1 MTGSLQAAGEEAPL
15 APDTTGT
22 RAATI
27 TDHIFRNP
35 VLGPLGALIILI
47 IGFSIF
53 TENFLSVDNTS
64 LILQQSVVVG
74 TLALGQT
81 IIILT
86 GGIDLANGAIMVLGS
101 LVIAKLALGDTGAAQ
116 LPPLLAGFVLCGA
129 LGLISGL
136 LIARLRLPPFIVTL
150 GMLTV
155 VQAISRLYSKETIL
169 VENGPLTFLSKGGY
183 LFGQFQINLGVV
195 VVLISAGVLHCLAVL
210 HFSLTRP
217 SWGRH
222 VYAVG
227 NNDLAAKRTGINV
240 QRVLLSVY
248 VLAGLLYAL
257 AALQAFGRSPAT
269 SANAFPTANLDTITA
284 VVIGGTSLFGGRG
297 TVLGRY
303 LGALIVLVLQS
314 GLTQAGIDPLY
325 QNIVTGVLVIAAV
338 ALDSITRRKAR

>member
-1 MTGSLQAAGEEAPL
+1 MTGSLKTAEEEAPE
-15 APDTTGT
+15 APDTSGT

-27 TDHIFRNP
+27 TDRIYRNP
-35 VLGPLGALIILI
+35 VLGPLGALVILI
-47 IGFSIF
+47 IAFSIL

-86 GGIDLANGAIMVLGS
+86 GGIDLANGAIMVLSS
-101 LVIAKLALGDTGAAQ
+101 LVIAQLAMDIGQWPAMFVGLLLCALLGA
-116 LPPLLAGFVLCGA
+116 
-129 LGLISGL
+129 ISGL
-136 LIARLRLPPFIVTL
+136 LVSRLGLPPFIVTL
-150 GMLTV
+150 GMLTIL
-155 VQAISRLYSKETIL
+155 QAASRLYTKETLL
-169 VENGPLTFLSKGGY
+169 VDEGPLTFLSKGGY
-183 LFGQFQINLGVV
+183 LFGQFQITVGVV
-195 VVLISAGVLHCLAVL
+195 VVLLSVAVL
-210 HFSLTRP
+210 HFALTRT

-248 VLAGLLYAL
+248 MLAGVLYFL

-269 SANAFPTANLDTITA
+269 SPNAFPTANLDTITA

-297 TVLGRY
+297 TVLGSY

-338 ALDSITRRKAR
+338 ALDAVTRRKAR

>member
-1 MTGSLQAAGEEAPL
+1 MTGSLQAAEEEAPA
-15 APDTTGT
+15 APDTSGT

-27 TDHIFRNP
+27 TDRIFRNP
-35 VLGPLGALIILI
+35 VLGPLGALILLI
-47 IGFSIF
+47 IAFSIL
-53 TENFLSVDNTS
+53 TQNFLSVDNTS

-86 GGIDLANGAIMVLGS
+86 GGIDLANGAIMVLAS
-101 LVIAKLALGDTGAAQ
+101 LVIAKLAAGGVGQQWPAMFVGLLLCALLGA
-116 LPPLLAGFVLCGA
+116 
-129 LGLISGL
+129 ISGL
-136 LIARLRLPPFIVTL
+136 LVSRLGLPPFIVTL
-150 GMLTV
+150 GLLTIL
-155 VQAISRLYSKETIL
+155 QATSRLYTKQTLL
-169 VENGPLTFLSKGGY
+169 VDDGPLTFLSKGGY
-183 LFGQFQINLGVV
+183 LFGQFQITIGVV
-195 VVLISAGVLHCLAVL
+195 VVLLSVAVL
-210 HFSLTRP
+210 HFSLTRT

-248 VLAGLLYAL
+248 VLAGVLYFL

-269 SANAFPTANLDTITA
+269 SPNAFPTANLDTITA

-297 TVLGRY
+297 TVLGSY

>member
-1 MTGSLQAAGEEAPL
+1 MTRSLPAAEEEAPA
-15 APDTTGT
+15 APDTSGT

-27 TDHIFRNP
+27 TDRIFRNP
-35 VLGPLGALIILI
+35 VLGPLGALIILV
-47 IGFSIF
+47 IGFSLF
-53 TENFLSVDNTS
+53 TENFASVDNTS

-81 IIILT
+81 LIILT

-101 LVIAKLALGDTGAAQ
+101 LVIAKFAADGGQIGA
-116 LPPLLAGFVLCGA
+116 LLAGVILCA
-129 LGLISGL
+129 LLGMISGL
-136 LIARLRLPPFIVTL
+136 IVSRLGLPPFIVTL
-150 GMLTV
+150 GLLTIL
-155 VQAISRLYSKETIL
+155 QATSRLYTKETLL
-169 VENGPLTFLSKGGY
+169 VEDGPLTILSQGGY
-183 LFGQFQINLGVV
+183 LFGQFQITVGVV
-195 VVLISAGVLHCLAVL
+195 VVLLSVAVL
-210 HFSLTRP
+210 HFALTRT

-257 AALQAFGRSPAT
+257 AALQLFGRSPAT
-269 SANAFPTANLDTITA
+269 SPNAFPTANLDTITA

-297 TVLGRY
+297 TVLGSY

-314 GLTQAGIDPLY
+314 GLTQAGIDPLF

-338 ALDSITRRKAR
+338 ALDAITRRKAR

>member
-1 MTGSLQAAGEEAPL
+1 MTGSLQSAEEEAP
-15 APDTTGT
+15 APPDTSGT

-35 VLGPLGALIILI
+35 VLGPLGALILLI
-47 IGFSIF
+47 IAFSIF
-53 TENFLSVDNTS
+53 TDNFLSVDNTS

-101 LVIAKLALGDTGAAQ
+101 LVMATLALGDTGAQQ
-116 LPPLLAGFVLCGA
+116 LPAIVAGFALCAG

-136 LIARLRLPPFIVTL
+136 IISRLGLPPFIVTL
-150 GMLTV
+150 GMLTI
-155 VQAISRLYSKETIL
+155 VQATSRLYTKETIL
-169 VENGPLTFLSKGGY
+169 VEDGPLTFLSNGGY
-183 LFGQFQINLGVV
+183 LFGQFQITVGVV
-195 VVLISAGVLHCLAVL
+195 VVLISVAVL
-210 HFSLTRP
+210 HFSLTRT

-240 QRVLLSVY
+240 RRVLLSVY

-269 SANAFPTANLDTITA
+269 SPNAFPTANLDTITA

-297 TVLGRY
+297 TVLGSY

-338 ALDSITRRKAR
+338 ALDAITRRKAR

>member
-1 MTGSLQAAGEEAPL
+1 MTGSLKTAEEEAPE
-15 APDTTGT
+15 APDTSGT

-27 TDHIFRNP
+27 TDRIYRNP
-35 VLGPLGALIILI
+35 VLGPLGALVILI
-47 IGFSIF
+47 IAFSIL

-86 GGIDLANGAIMVLGS
+86 GGIDLANGAIMVLSS
-101 LVIAKLALGDTGAAQ
+101 LVIAQLAMDMGQWPAMFVGLLLCALLGA
-116 LPPLLAGFVLCGA
+116 
-129 LGLISGL
+129 ISGL
-136 LIARLRLPPFIVTL
+136 LVSRLRLPPFIVTL
-150 GMLTV
+150 GMLTIL
-155 VQAISRLYSKETIL
+155 QAASRLYTKETLL
-169 VENGPLTFLSKGGY
+169 VDDGPLTFLSKGGY
-183 LFGQFQINLGVV
+183 LFGQFQITVGVV
-195 VVLISAGVLHCLAVL
+195 VVLLSVAVL
-210 HFSLTRP
+210 HFALTRT

-248 VLAGLLYAL
+248 VLAGVLYFL

-269 SANAFPTANLDTITA
+269 SPNAFPTANLDTITA

-297 TVLGRY
+297 TVLGSY

>member
-1 MTGSLQAAGEEAPL
+1 MTRSLQAAEEGAPA
-15 APDTTGT
+15 APDTSGT

-27 TDHIFRNP
+27 TDRIFRNP

-47 IGFSIF
+47 IAFSIL

-86 GGIDLANGAIMVLGS
+86 GGIDLANGAIMVLAS
-101 LVIAKLALGDTGAAQ
+101 LVIAKMAAGSVGQQWPAMFVGLLLCALLGA
-116 LPPLLAGFVLCGA
+116 
-129 LGLISGL
+129 ISGL
-136 LIARLRLPPFIVTL
+136 LVSRLGLPPFIVTL
-150 GMLTV
+150 GLLTIL
-155 VQAISRLYSKETIL
+155 QAASRLYTKETLL
-169 VENGPLTFLSKGGY
+169 VDDGPLTFLSKGGY
-183 LFGQFQINLGVV
+183 LFGQFQITVGVV
-195 VVLISAGVLHCLAVL
+195 VVLLSVAVL
-210 HFSLTRP
+210 HFALTRT

-227 NNDLAAKRTGINV
+227 NNALAAKRTGINV

-248 VLAGLLYAL
+248 VLAGVLYFL

-269 SANAFPTANLDTITA
+269 SPNAFPTANLDTITA

-297 TVLGRY
+297 TVLGSY

-338 ALDSITRRKAR
+338 ALDAITRRKAR

>member
-1 MTGSLQAAGEEAPL
+1 MTRSLPAAEEEAPA
-15 APDTTGT
+15 APDTSGT

-27 TDHIFRNP
+27 TDRIYRNP
-35 VLGPLGALIILI
+35 VLGPLGALIILV

-53 TENFLSVDNTS
+53 TENFASVDNTS

-86 GGIDLANGAIMVLGS
+86 GGIDLANGAIMVLAS
-101 LVIAKLALGDTGAAQ
+101 LVIARLATAGGQIPALLVGIALAA
-116 LPPLLAGFVLCGA
+116 V

-136 LIARLRLPPFIVTL
+136 IISRLGLPPFIVTL
-150 GMLTV
+150 GMLTIL
-155 VQAISRLYSKETIL
+155 QATSRLYTKETLL
-169 VENGPLTFLSKGGY
+169 VDEGPLTFLSNGGY
-183 LFGQFQINLGVV
+183 LFGQFQITIGVV
-195 VVLISAGVLHCLAVL
+195 VVLVSVGVLHFA
-210 HFSLTRP
+210 LTRTA
-217 SWGRH
+217 WGRH

-240 QRVLLSVY
+240 RRVLLSVY

-269 SANAFPTANLDTITA
+269 SPNAFPTANLDTITA

-297 TVLGRY
+297 TVLGSY

-338 ALDSITRRKAR
+338 ALDAVTRRKAR

>member
-1 MTGSLQAAGEEAPL
+1 
-15 APDTTGT
+15 
-22 RAATI
+22 
-27 TDHIFRNP
+27 
-35 VLGPLGALIILI
+35 
-47 IGFSIF
+47 
-53 TENFLSVDNTS
+53 
-64 LILQQSVVVG
+64 
-74 TLALGQT
+74 
-81 IIILT
+81 
-86 GGIDLANGAIMVLGS
+86 
-101 LVIAKLALGDTGAAQ
+101 
-116 LPPLLAGFVLCGA
+116 VLCGV

-136 LIARLRLPPFIVTL
+136 LISRLLLPPFIVTL
-150 GMLTV
+150 GMLTI

-169 VENGPLTFLSKGGY
+169 VEDGPLTFLSTGGF
-183 LFGQFQINLGVV
+183 LFGQFQITVGVV
-195 VVLISAGVLHCLAVL
+195 VVLISVAVL
-210 HFSLTRP
+210 HFALTRT

-240 QRVLLSVY
+240 RRVLLSVY
-248 VLAGLLYAL
+248 VLAGVLYGL

-297 TVLGRY
+297 TVLGSY

-338 ALDSITRRKAR
+338 ALDAVTRRKAR

>member
-1 MTGSLQAAGEEAPL
+1 MTRSSPAAEQEAPA
-15 APDTTGT
+15 APDTSGT

-27 TDHIFRNP
+27 TDRIYRNP

-47 IGFSIF
+47 IAFSIL

-101 LVIAKLALGDTGAAQ
+101 LVIAKLAAGGDQWWAMFVGLLLCALLGA
-116 LPPLLAGFVLCGA
+116 
-129 LGLISGL
+129 ISGL
-136 LIARLRLPPFIVTL
+136 LVSRLGLPPFIVTL
-150 GMLTV
+150 GMLTIL
-155 VQAISRLYSKETIL
+155 QAASRLYTKETLL
-169 VENGPLTFLSKGGY
+169 VDDGPLTFLSKGGY
-183 LFGQFQINLGVV
+183 LFGQFQITVGVV
-195 VVLISAGVLHCLAVL
+195 VVLLSVAVL
-210 HFSLTRP
+210 HFVLTRT

-248 VLAGLLYAL
+248 VLAGVLYFL

-269 SANAFPTANLDTITA
+269 SPNAFPTANLDTITA

-297 TVLGRY
+297 TVLGSY

>member
-1 MTGSLQAAGEEAPL
+1 MTRSLQAADDEAPA
-15 APDTTGT
+15 APDTSGT

-27 TDHIFRNP
+27 TDRIFRNP

-47 IGFSIF
+47 IAFSIL

-86 GGIDLANGAIMVLGS
+86 GGIDLANGAIMVLAS
-101 LVIAKLALGDTGAAQ
+101 LVIAKLAAGGVGQQWPAMFVGLLVCALLGA
-116 LPPLLAGFVLCGA
+116 
-129 LGLISGL
+129 ISGL
-136 LIARLRLPPFIVTL
+136 LVSRLGLPPFIVTL
-150 GMLTV
+150 GLLTIL
-155 VQAISRLYSKETIL
+155 QATSRLYTKETLL
-169 VENGPLTFLSKGGY
+169 VDDGPLTFLSQGGY
-183 LFGQFQINLGVV
+183 LFGQFQITVGVV
-195 VVLISAGVLHCLAVL
+195 VVLLSVAVL
-210 HFSLTRP
+210 HFALTRT

-248 VLAGLLYAL
+248 VLAGVLYFL

-269 SANAFPTANLDTITA
+269 SPNAFPTANLDTITA

-297 TVLGRY
+297 TVLGSY